1 MAVTVLAPSEDSG
14 RVTPTLKTGRRRL
27 AVQPAPGK
35 VDVDQ
40 EPPSPLSHRGILAR
54 HATFAPRSEAEKAFG
69 SPIPVS
75 PGARAPPWM
84 RPRRGP
90 GPSPRR
96 TRRRNHAASSRSPR
110 WAFLVRRRS
119 LAIVRLGKVLL
130 VPGEGLSRYVG
141 PTLYS
146 LLGIPLILELR
157 WCWTSTRLWYDLPST
172 PRSRPT
178 SKPPS
183 RSTAQGARRASAS
196 APSSTSSSKESRKK

>member
-75 PGARAPPWM
+75 PGARAPPVDAASPRPQRAKPTKNTPTQPRRKFSFPKM
-84 RPRRGP
+84 GFFSSKTKPRDSTSGQGSPGPRRGP
-90 GPSPRR
+90 LALRRADALLAPRDPSDPRI
-96 TRRRNHAASSRSPR
+96 T
-110 WAFLVRRRS
+110 LV
-119 LAIVRLGKVLL
+119 LDLD
-130 VPGEGLSRYVG
+130 E
-141 PTLYS
+141 TL
-146 LLGIPLILELR
+146 
-157 WCWTSTRLWYDLPST
+157 YDLPST
-172 PRSRPT
+172 RRSRPT
-178 SKPPS
+178 SKRLS
-183 RSTAQGARRASAS
+183 R
-196 APSSTSSSKESRKK
+196 